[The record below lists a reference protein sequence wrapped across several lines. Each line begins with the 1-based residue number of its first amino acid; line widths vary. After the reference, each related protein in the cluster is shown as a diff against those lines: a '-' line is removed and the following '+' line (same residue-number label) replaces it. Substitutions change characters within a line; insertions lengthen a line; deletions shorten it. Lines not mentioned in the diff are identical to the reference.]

1 MKHWLTYT
9 GKFTAVYIIMYL
21 LLNSVFVH
29 THLIDGKLY
38 GYFAMQYTPDKKF
51 TASLTGTYS
60 GKMLV
65 QHMESSGTETDI
77 AVTTPSFFD
86 MNLKLA
92 KDFSLFQGVTLQ
104 ANCGVMNIFNSF
116 QDDFDKGVDRDS
128 GYMYGPM
135 MPRSMYAGIKL
146 SW

>member
-1 MKHWLTYT
+1 
-9 GKFTAVYIIMYL
+9 
-21 LLNSVFVH
+21 
-29 THLIDGKLY
+29 
-38 GYFAMQYTPDKKF
+38 
-51 TASLTGTYS
+51 
-60 GKMLV
+60 
-65 QHMESSGTETDI
+65 MESSGTETDI

-104 ANCGVMNIFNSF
+104 ANCGIMNIFNSF
-116 QDDFDKGVDRDS
+116 QDDFDKGVGRDS